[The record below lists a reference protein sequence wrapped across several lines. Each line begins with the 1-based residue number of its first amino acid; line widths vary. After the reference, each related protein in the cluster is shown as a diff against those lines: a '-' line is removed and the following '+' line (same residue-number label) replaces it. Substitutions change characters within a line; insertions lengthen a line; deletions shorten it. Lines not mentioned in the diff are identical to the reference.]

1 MHPQSF
7 ELISETSSGPTT
19 FQSRPRPSA
28 RTLHELTVSI
38 DGQHKVFQGH
48 PHTSRGLKALNF
60 CNENNVFDSQCVLG
74 ILRNLISKISSS
86 F

>member
-1 MHPQSF
+1 MHPQTF

-28 RTLHELTVSI
+28 RTLHEVTVSI
-38 DGQHKVFQGH
+38 DGQNKVFQGH
-48 PHTSRGLKALNF
+48 PMRQGAEGIKLLQR
-60 CNENNVFDSQCVLG
+60 EQC
-74 ILRNLISKISSS
+74 